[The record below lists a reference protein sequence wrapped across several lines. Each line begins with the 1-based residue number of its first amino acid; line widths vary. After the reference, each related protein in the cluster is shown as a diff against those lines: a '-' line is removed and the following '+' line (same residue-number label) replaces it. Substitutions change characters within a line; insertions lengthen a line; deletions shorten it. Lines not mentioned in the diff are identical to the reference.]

1 MVSLPT
7 TEVAMR
13 SLVLVLGLLGTP
25 ALAAEPPHCSLP
37 GPKPILIADQPA
49 AAPPPATDLPA
60 AGRLPPDLQSTP
72 FAQHVAAA
80 GATVIDWGVG
90 HGMHSMAATAGDH
103 MMFFQVAN
111 DGKAAVSGLISDIT
125 SAQLMSLPG
134 DRATDLGELHGL
146 RGIFVR
152 SGAQFQMF
160 YSTPDGER
168 VIPGVLWDAD
178 GKNLTREQ
186 LAHVPDAI
194 PTVQVGDV
202 DPTKSRAAAAA
213 ALPWVQKANSGTV
226 GQPSA
231 PHLWMLVDP
240 QCIYSVRAMQQL
252 QSYVAS
258 GRLQVSVIPVSIL
271 DPEDGGQSTKSAL
284 ALLSKPAGQL
294 VSAWQA
300 GDVAGAPIPDAPDR
314 LRANQAIAEAIHLQG
329 TPTFVWKKR
338 DGTVG
343 RLDGIPTSVEEL
355 VASVPTFTYALLPG
369 HWALRGASYVWVPPE
384 RVADGRRPWR
394 LGALRNFAGTDEEA
408 IERYASNNRQ
418 ADAPGTFRSDHWDEP
433 NVLAHVRLNERME
446 LDGKRVLLI
455 EEIQSDWHQ
464 AGCCS
469 SLRRRRPDRTCRS
482 TARRPAPSIRVRSF
496 QENSLYCSMPGV
508 VRGTVPSSSP
518 VTHPNLSRQIGP
530 IPSSIDSP
538 LVSSRPQQEHDPVL
552 AP

>member
-1 MVSLPT
+1 
-7 TEVAMR
+7 
-13 SLVLVLGLLGTP
+13 
-25 ALAAEPPHCSLP
+25 
-37 GPKPILIADQPA
+37 
-49 AAPPPATDLPA
+49 
-60 AGRLPPDLQSTP
+60 
-72 FAQHVAAA
+72 
-80 GATVIDWGVG
+80 
-90 HGMHSMAATAGDH
+90 
-103 MMFFQVAN
+103 
-111 DGKAAVSGLISDIT
+111 
-125 SAQLMSLPG
+125 
-134 DRATDLGELHGL
+134 
-146 RGIFVR
+146 
-152 SGAQFQMF
+152 
-160 YSTPDGER
+160 
-168 VIPGVLWDAD
+168 
-178 GKNLTREQ
+178 
-186 LAHVPDAI
+186 
-194 PTVQVGDV
+194 
-202 DPTKSRAAAAA
+202 
-213 ALPWVQKANSGTV
+213 
-226 GQPSA
+226 
-231 PHLWMLVDP
+231 
-240 QCIYSVRAMQQL
+240 
-252 QSYVAS
+252 
-258 GRLQVSVIPVSIL
+258 
-271 DPEDGGQSTKSAL
+271 
-284 ALLSKPAGQL
+284 LSKPAGQL